1 MAAQNANPPP
11 WDDSMSDGCSG
22 APDYGYKIVCKRHDH
37 RYFLGGD
44 ETDKAFGDD
53 KFYLEMQDPRYVKSW
68 FWRAVARG
76 GLARVRWAGLRFI
89 TINYPPGHRLRR
101 LADDSREVFNWLGTA
116 NEDELT

>member
-1 MAAQNANPPP
+1 MAKQNANPPR

-22 APDYGYKIVCKRHDH
+22 VLDLGYKIVCERHDH
-37 RYFLGGD
+37 RSYLGGD
-44 ETDKAFGDD
+44 ETDKAFTDD
-53 KFYLEMQDPRYVKSW
+53 KFYLEMQDPRYVKSR

-101 LADDSREVFNWLGTA
+101 LADNSVESFNWLGIA
-116 NEDELT
+116 NEAEI